1 MKLRLVTYQSK
12 EAVAILKRDGV
23 LRLREADQEKTSLG
37 EFHNEG
43 FPYAYRF
50 MLWAMRKRLPAPKY
64 EDTYYPIW
72 AWHTIE
78 GKTPPTP
85 HLDEIHKGKI
95 RLTIEIEESRALLSD
110 FDMFCFLLSGGL
122 YFNTSR
128 KEKKKYEDAWR
139 EPDEFFYP
147 NLEQMFTLHRKRG
160 NGYAC
165 SAKRET
171 IQATFYE
178 LFLEDMVEYR
188 EV

>member
-1 MKLRLVTYQSK
+1 MKLTLITYQTK
-12 EAVAILKRDGV
+12 QAVDVLKRDGV
-23 LRLREADQEKTSLG
+23 LRLTEADKELTSLG
-37 EFHNEG
+37 EFHNTG
-43 FPYAYRF
+43 FPYAYKF
-50 MLWAMRKRLPAPKY
+50 MIWAMQNKLPAPKCP
-64 EDTYYPIW
+64 DTYYPIW

-78 GKTPPTP
+78 GEVPPTP

-95 RLTIEIEESRALLSD
+95 RLKIEIDESRVLLSD

-122 YFNTSR
+122 YFKTSH
-128 KEKKKYEDAWR
+128 KEKKKYEDNWR

-165 SAKRET
+165 SYKKET

-178 LFLEDMVEYR
+178 LFLEDVIEFQ